1 MTPPCLHSP
10 PESCCF
16 AGDSLQGAGFQGE
29 ASVSALAGEAGKAK
43 GTNHTPEQGG
53 FLANTVC
60 GCSTLSHLPLLQG
73 KAVINATQSGGPK
86 AYGGARTVINVSRDE
101 KQRWSVEGTV
111 VQGQEQWGVC
121 I

>member
-1 MTPPCLHSP
+1 M
-10 PESCCF
+10 
-16 AGDSLQGAGFQGE
+16 
-29 ASVSALAGEAGKAK
+29 SALTSKAAVLQETASKALVFRVRPLRLLWQERPGQAK
-43 GTNHTPEQGG
+43 GTNHTPEHGG
-53 FLANTVC
+53 FPANTVC
-60 GCSTLSHLPLLQG
+60 GCNVLSHLPLLQG
-73 KAVINATQSGGPK
+73 KAAINATQRGGPK